1 MWTQRDQIQAYQ
13 FLRRRLVSALV
24 AADANHPTSPSK
36 RLVLGVVLGLAGTL
50 LAAAVFGVIGLL
62 TPSRAQEWRQG
73 GQVIVEQETGALFIL
88 GADDA
93 LHPVLNYASAR
104 LLAGGDGTKTVVVPA
119 KSLRDVPRGE
129 GVGLAGAPASLPQ
142 PDRLV
147 SGPWTRCSRTSPDRP
162 AGAPPISTVLLGQ
175 DPAGSVL
182 RDGQGLLAR
191 LDGDRQ
197 YLITGGHRYKLAD
210 KATVTALG
218 YDSADVLTVSPEWLN
233 TVPAGRDLGT
243 IDVPQAGAQGPAV
256 GGQATRIGQV
266 LTTGGGYYLVRP
278 DGLAVVTETEARLA
292 LGAAHAG
299 AAYPG
304 RVPEPLPVAAADVA
318 AAPRSAAKSTGYPRF
333 HPVTVTVDQSS
344 VVCTTG
350 TEVTVGHGTLAL
362 ASPPILTDPKAKAAT
377 EVSVPG
383 GMGAVVESQPTPG
396 AASGTVY
403 VITDTGK
410 KYPVVDEKALA
421 ALGYGGAP
429 KVGVSPDVLALFP
442 TGVTLDPNAAARTV
456 PT

>member
-1 MWTQRDQIQAYQ
+1 VWTQRDQIQAYQ

-36 RLVLGVVLGLAGTL
+36 RLVLGSVLGLVATL

-104 LLAGGDGTKTVVVPA
+104 LLAGGDGAKTVVVPA
-119 KSLRDVPRGE
+119 KSLRDVPRGD
-129 GVGLAGAPASLPQ
+129 GVGLAGAPDSLPQ

-162 AGAPPISTVLLGQ
+162 AGAAPISTVLLGQ
-175 DPAGSVL
+175 QPAGSLL
-182 RDGQGLLAR
+182 RDGQGVLAK
-191 LDGDRQ
+191 LDDDRE
-197 YLITGGHRYKLAD
+197 YLITDGQRYKLAD
-210 KATVTALG
+210 NATVTALG

-233 TVPAGRDLGT
+233 TIPSGRDLAT
-243 IDVPQAGAQGPAV
+243 IDVPQAGEQGPTV
-256 GGQATRIGQV
+256 GGSATKFGQV
-266 LTTGGGYYLVRP
+266 LTTGGEYYLVRP

-299 AAYPG
+299 AAYPS
-304 RVPEPLPVAAADVA
+304 RVPEPLPVAAAAVA
-318 AAPRSAAKSTGYPRF
+318 ATPRSSAKTTGYPRF
-333 HPVTVTVDQSS
+333 RPTAVTVDQS
-344 VVCTTG
+344 VVICSTG
-350 TEVTVGHGTLAL
+350 TQVIVGHGSLAL
-362 ASPPILTDPKAKAAT
+362 ASPPILTDPKADAAT

-383 GMGAVVESQPTPG
+383 GTGAVVESQPTPG

-410 KYPVVDEKALA
+410 KYPVADDKALA
-421 ALGYGGAP
+421 ALGYGGAQR
-429 KVGVSPDVLALFP
+429 VGVSPDVLSLFP